1 MNKHLTHSDT
11 FVDFKNRRA
20 ILPKGSNASLSLTRV
35 EDVAQVVVKALAF
48 KGEWPIRGGISGNK
62 VTLEELLKL
71 GARVRGKSIKVFGI
85 SNANLN
91 KGEKFVVDNVN
102 IEDLKLGKLTSSW
115 RPMLR
120 HPSFSPEEVRHA
132 SEQFSIQSLLA
143 IAKGGWEMSD
153 EWNIALP
160 DLQFADL
167 AEVLQASWQGEL

>member
-71 GARVRGKSIKVFGI
+71 GARVR
-85 SNANLN
+85 
-91 KGEKFVVDNVN
+91 GEKFVVDNVN